1 MSTWGDKRDADVN
14 YISWT
19 RMPSLLLRKRFAF
32 FIITLTLS
40 YGIPGGFCVGTLK
53 LSKALTIM
61 YIMSL
66 LCLAHCNYA
75 EKPDNISLYV
85 GQTAFWLCQ
94 GLHLS
99 SYHDARQNYLRE
111 EYSKEFAFMFGSL
124 MWAKEPQGYM
134 NKLRYRFFCS
144 RHYRIFSNYNC

>member
-1 MSTWGDKRDADVN
+1 MSPWRRRAQSKVSTWGDKRDADVN

-19 RMPSLLLRKRFAF
+19 RMPSLLLHKRFAF
-32 FIITLTLS
+32 FIITPTLS
-40 YGIPGGFCVGTLK
+40 YGIPGGFCVGALK

-61 YIMSL
+61 NIMSL

-99 SYHDARQNYLRE
+99 SYHDVRQNYFRE
-111 EYSKEFAFMFGSL
+111 EYLKDFVWQSHVG
-124 MWAKEPQGYM
+124 
-134 NKLRYRFFCS
+134 
-144 RHYRIFSNYNC
+144 